1 MILMSGSGIVRC
13 NCGVLT
19 IPKTLNRYDRTVNG
33 SQCPACGKI
42 YVDAEDLNHA
52 LNSWVAK
59 QCCRSK

>member
-1 MILMSGSGIVRC
+1 M
-13 NCGVLT
+13 LT